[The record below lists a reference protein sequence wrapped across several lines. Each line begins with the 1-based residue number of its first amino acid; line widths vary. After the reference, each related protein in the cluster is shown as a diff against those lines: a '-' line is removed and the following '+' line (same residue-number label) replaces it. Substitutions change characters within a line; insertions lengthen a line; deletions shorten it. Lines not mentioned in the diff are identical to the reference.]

1 MILAVVMIIRQ
12 GWLKILSSQK
22 NNYVPNYSYHF
33 LKWKKV
39 LVYFLTLNNGSVF
52 EVKLQI
58 LNSM

>member
-1 MILAVVMIIRQ
+1 MTENSFITEKQL
-12 GWLKILSSQK
+12 
-22 NNYVPNYSYHF
+22 YVPNYSYHF
-33 LKWKKV
+33 SKWKEV